1 MQINVIAT
9 IPLLLHH
16 FIGEF
21 NFTESLNGIITH
33 VPAIG
38 MFSFHLG
45 WMRVLEW

>member
-16 FIGEF
+16 FTGEF

-33 VPAIG
+33 VPA
-38 MFSFHLG
+38 
-45 WMRVLEW
+45 LECLVFIWDG